1 MARLNKRHIPIIVFA
16 VLIVTAVGVS
26 VGAAETTLVV
36 ADAESG
42 EHLLEVPV
50 NDGDEV
56 VLSYTHSVEKTPVQ
70 DVYVV
75 NGTNLRMDRMVFHS
89 YGAGLPATE
98 PVEQTD
104 DGFVV
109 QANESYKKLPVV
121 PGSIAGHTLIVGE
134 DQYDLAGLSE
144 GAVVISLTD
153 RSVGDTLPLNIS
165 VVPEY
170 DI

>member
-1 MARLNKRHIPIIVFA
+1 MDRLNKHHIPVIVFA
-16 VLIVTAVGVS
+16 VLVATAVGALFAS
-26 VGAAETTLVV
+26 AETTLVV
-36 ADAESG
+36 ADADSG

-75 NGTNLRMDRMVFHS
+75 NGTDLQMDKMVFHS

-109 QANESYKKLPVV
+109 QANESYEKLPVV
-121 PGSIAGHTLIVGE
+121 PGSIADHTLIVGDE
-134 DQYDLAGLSE
+134 QYDLVELSE
-144 GAVVISLTD
+144 GSIIISLTD
-153 RSVGDTLPLNIS
+153 RSIGDTLPLNSS
-165 VVPEY
+165 VVPEH